1 VPSEQSIETKMI
13 EERVFDPEKYPYL
26 NKFDHF
32 KNLKPVVHKEEK
44 ILENHDEVNTNVEI
58 TNVKSEEVKLN
69 DKIPETAE
77 RYKAPMPIV
86 PETLNVRKVKN

>member
-1 VPSEQSIETKMI
+1 
-13 EERVFDPEKYPYL
+13 
-26 NKFDHF
+26 
-32 KNLKPVVHKEEK
+32 LKPVVHKEEK